1 MIEIEK
7 LVPITPRDCLD
18 AFVAGRVTLL
28 GHTVNLTGNGTG
40 MKTLEERV
48 NCGRRGQG
56 SAWGSPEGPGRPHIQ
71 LTVRRIA
78 VWKRMAT
85 EDAFKKIIIRKAH
98 DILPSHL
105 AGGMDASEGTY
116 VWDHIQRGCSGGEWE
131 ELYKGKLGILKG
143 EVITLDQ
150 SAGQRAW
157 PGESGKNFTKES

>member
-7 LVPITPRDCLD
+7 LIPITPRDCLN
-18 AFVAGRVTLL
+18 AFETGKVILL
-28 GHTVNLTGNGTG
+28 GHMVNLTGNGTG

-48 NCGRRGQG
+48 NCGMQGQG
-56 SAWGSPEGPGRPHIQ
+56 SARGSPGGPGRPHIQ
-71 LTVRRIA
+71 LTIRRIA

-85 EDAFKKIIIRKAH
+85 EDAAKKIIRRRAH
-98 DILPSHL
+98 DILPNHI

-131 ELYKGKLGILKG
+131 ELYRGKLGILKG

-157 PGESGKNFTKES
+157 LKLGEVV